1 MTWLHSVSAY
11 TRRVDESVLPIGPSP
26 DEPEPAVPGAIEDLL
41 RRVPSD
47 DEYQRRAFALLQRYR
62 GEALAAV
69 TRCTDLGG
77 RRHAVHEAQAALR
90 ERLLAL
96 LSEVAPPAEPETT
109 ADPAALKARLVD
121 PDLVR
126 AEREYRAAYEREVDE
141 ARQRLHST
149 YTGLLSH
156 ETWLHT
162 LDGMSA
168 IAAEAAVRANLALR
182 LRGMEEELQALTTYH
197 EDRYLKRLRELAALQ
212 EDRRTEGNG

>member
-1 MTWLHSVSAY
+1 MTWPCGISAY
-11 TRRVDESVLPIGPSP
+11 TRRVDESALPIGPSP
-26 DEPEPAVPGAIEDLL
+26 DEPESAVPGAIEDLL

-69 TRCTDLGG
+69 IRCTNLGG
-77 RRHAVHEAQAALR
+77 RRHAVHEAQATLR

-96 LSEVAPPAEPETT
+96 LSEVAPPAEPEAT
-109 ADPAALKARLVD
+109 ADPDALKSRLVD

-126 AEREYRAAYEREVDE
+126 AEREYRAAYDREVAE

-149 YTGLLSH
+149 YLELLSH

-162 LDGMSA
+162 LDGMSPS
-168 IAAEAAVRANLALR
+168 AAESAARANLVLR
-182 LRGMEEELQALTTYH
+182 QRGMEDELEALIAH
-197 EDRYLKRLRELAALQ
+197 HRDRYLHRLQELAAMQ
-212 EDRRTEGNG
+212 EDRRTEVE